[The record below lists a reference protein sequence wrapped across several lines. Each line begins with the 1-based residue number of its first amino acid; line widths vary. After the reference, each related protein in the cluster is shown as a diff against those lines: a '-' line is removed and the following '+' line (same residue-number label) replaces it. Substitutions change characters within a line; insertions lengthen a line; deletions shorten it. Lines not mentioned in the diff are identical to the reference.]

1 MPGSPVVKAIFRD
14 WMVSG
19 VTKYLSGAATQPACT
34 STTTGVAN
42 QNPTLTPGATAACVY
57 TGEPLFV
64 ERDSNLPEEDQLHFN
79 PRAFAMAT
87 PLSATV
93 GNFGNTPMGQLRNPS
108 WSNWDLTLARRFQ
121 VPAMGKKAGL
131 RLQFQAYNV
140 FNQVE
145 FTTMS
150 SNLSFTTGGVLS
162 GTSTPGRYTAVNP
175 ARQFGITARFDF

>member
-1 MPGSPVVKAIFRD
+1 MTGQTARCQLTGAPIF
-14 WMVSG
+14 SG
-19 VTKYLSGAATQPACT
+19 YDPTGDPL
-34 STTTGVAN
+34 TT
-42 QNPTLTPGATAACVY
+42 
-57 TGEPLFV
+57 
-64 ERDSNLPEEDQLHFN
+64 LHFN
-79 PRAFAMAT
+79 PAAFAMAT
-87 PLSATV
+87 PISATV

-131 RLQFQAYNV
+131 RLQFQAYNI